1 MHNRTAPPKTKE
13 KKMTTT
19 TTTTTT
25 VSTKMMRDA
34 SVTEMVSRPWIE
46 TMALA
51 LVAAA
56 SRREARR

>member
-1 MHNRTAPPKTKE
+1 
-13 KKMTTT
+13 MTTT

>member
-13 KKMTTT
+13 KKMTT